1 MASAPNTNMACECA
15 VCYSETGPFR
25 KLCCG
30 HEFCGG
36 CIKTWYLK
44 GTGTGCPMCRA
55 PIYFRGFH
63 EVRESWDEEHWRNE
77 CSEVVDKYREEL
89 INEAFEFAG
98 EFKRASTKAAIMDEL
113 IHDLKELDRSTR
125 YLMDEG
131 IAAQWME
138 YVLYETDAYYSDR
151 NVGKCKWIDEP
162 IKQLATRYPKVAK
175 SGAKGARR
183 ARAPDDQF
191 ETVTFLIQI

>member
-1 MASAPNTNMACECA
+1 MESTPTTTMACECA
-15 VCYSETGPFR
+15 VCYSDEGPFR

-36 CIKTWYLK
+36 CIKTWYMK

-63 EVRESWDEEHWRNE
+63 KVRESWDDEHWRNQ
-77 CSEVVDKYREEL
+77 CVDVVDKYREEL
-89 INEAFEFAG
+89 INDAFEFAA
-98 EFKRASTKAAIMDEL
+98 EFKRASTQEMILSEL
-113 IHDLKELDRSTR
+113 MVDLRDLDRSTR

-131 IAAQWME
+131 IDAGWLE
-138 YVLYETDAYYSDR
+138 YVLYDTDAYYSDR
-151 NVGKCKWIDEP
+151 NVGKFTWIDEP
-162 IKQLATRYPKVAK
+162 TPTVETRYPKVMK

-183 ARAPDDQF
+183 ARARTDPWA
-191 ETVTFLIQI
+191 EMTVYLLV

>member
-1 MASAPNTNMACECA
+1 MACECA

-63 EVRESWDEEHWRNE
+63 EVREEWDEEHWRNE

-151 NVGKCKWIDEP
+151 NVGKFRWIDEP
-162 IKQLATRYPKVAK
+162 VKQLETRYPKVVK